1 MSNLETIKDIL
12 ALACT
17 IAIMGLIYVAL

>member
-1 MSNLETIKDIL
+1 MNIETIKDIL

-17 IAIMGLIYVAL
+17 IAIMGLIYVML